1 MLRPRQSTSSM
12 LRRLTTLLPG
22 LSRLPPE
29 CPLPLLTQII
39 HDLDSTELAS
49 RTRPDLSDEEQKW
62 QVEGNRGLIYPPEL
76 TCEIPIIWL
85 PHDRHGISG
94 IELNDLA
101 SNHGLEAII
110 DPPKSSP
117 RHEND
122 RRGEK
127 EVRTPLIP

>member
-1 MLRPRQSTSSM
+1 M

-22 LSRLPPE
+22 LSRLPPD
-29 CPLPLLTQII
+29 CPFPISPQII
-39 HDLDSTELAS
+39 SDLDSTELAS
-49 RTRPDLSDEEQKW
+49 RTRPDLKDEELKMP
-62 QVEGNRGLIYPPEL
+62 VLDNRGLIYPPEL

-110 DPPKSSP
+110 DPPK
-117 RHEND
+117 RQVAHTGGD
-122 RRGEK
+122 KGGEQ
-127 EVRTPLIP
+127 EVRAPLIP